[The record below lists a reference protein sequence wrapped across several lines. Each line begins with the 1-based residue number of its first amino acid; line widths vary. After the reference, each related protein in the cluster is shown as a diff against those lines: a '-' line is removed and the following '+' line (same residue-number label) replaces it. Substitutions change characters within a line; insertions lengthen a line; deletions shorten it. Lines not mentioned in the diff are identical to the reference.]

1 MKEHIKDIIQK
12 KQKRKIQILESVQQ
26 QATVENDTFFIDRE
40 PKESELAFSHA
51 IKVTQTDQFPSK
63 RPSNSNFENRKQKN
77 SQPISHQPAREFKKP
92 KVLHEEPE
100 EVKKTSTHIRF

>member
-26 QATVENDTFFIDRE
+26 QATVENDTFFMDRE

-51 IKVTQTDQFPSK
+51 IKVTQTDQVPSK
-63 RPSNSNFENRKQKN
+63 RPSNPNFESKKQRN
-77 SQPISHQPAREFKKP
+77 SQPFSHQPAREFKKP
-92 KVLHEEPE
+92 KVLDEEPE